1 MRVED
6 AKFILL
12 RLFTVSIDLS
22 QILHTH
28 THTHTHTLSLSLSLT
43 LSLSST
49 LPFFYMI
56 EVSFYTYLA

>member
-28 THTHTHTLSLSLSLT
+28 THTHSLSLSLT